1 MRHWEGNKQ
10 DSYAEAIWLLNTNPR
25 STAIIWHSL
34 FLICCNLS
42 TFWSYRFVFYCFFFF
57 HSGTW
62 RVLNTFFFLL
72 LCLRRSDC
80 SFSIKFHFYFIYLKI
95 VYFLIFFFFFS
106 FFGYFRWCFS
116 FPGWFSHCGY
126 FFLNTDSPGHRTSFF
141 HHNFLKYCWPAR
153 CNVKYVLLLASSVWW
168 IWMSAAAG
176 AERRFWQQWSTA
188 INADPQQP

>member
-42 TFWSYRFVFYCFFFF
+42 TFWSYRFVFYCFGFFF

-95 VYFLIFFFFFS
+95 VYFWIFFFFLFLDIFDDVFLS
-106 FFGYFRWCFS
+106 RG
-116 FPGWFSHCGY
+116 GLAIVGI